1 MLRSHAQLLH
11 ELLDMRNLAFRDLS
25 IGLGQLAHRDKHRLE
40 ENRLTQRVLQRV
52 HPAGAIRPHAIKKS
66 PDEQPEQRSEESK
79 KVITRN
85 DADELEQGNSKMKNK
100 PQPRRTLYRPRRCIF
115 PPTTA
120 NILAIR
126 HQRKCGLI
134 D

>member
-1 MLRSHAQLLH
+1 MLRSHAQFLH
-11 ELLDMRNLAFRDLS
+11 ELFDMRDLAFRDLS

-40 ENRLTQRVLQRV
+40 ENGLTQRILQRV
-52 HPAGAIRPHAIKKS
+52 HPAGTIRPHAIKKS
-66 PDEQPEQRSEESK
+66 PDKKTEQCTPKSEKE
-79 KVITRN
+79 ITRN

-100 PQPRRTLYRPRRCIF
+100 PQPRRALYRPRRCIF

-126 HQRKCGLI
+126 HRRESGFI